1 MIKNKNAPFGASC
14 FGGNGDLQVSP
25 TKTKSWVLRYTLNK
39 SVRYMGLGSA
49 TDWTLAE
56 ARERAHKYRQ
66 LLTDGIDPQTFR
78 EQERLHRTAQET
90 EASRLRR
97 TFAECAKEYH
107 DANADDW
114 KNVKH
119 KDPWINTLTTY
130 AFPVFGKVPM
140 SQLTRDP
147 IREAL
152 LPIWKSK
159 AETAS
164 RVMQRIRTVDLQ
176 SRLWAIPKE
185 RMKAS
190 RPHTVPLSEGAL
202 SILTQAKGLRPELFT
217 ENAKPIG
224 LIFLNTIGGALSD
237 MTFTQVLRRMK
248 VDYTMHGFRA
258 SFRTW
263 GAEVAHYEHELL
275 EVALAHVVGDAT
287 VRGYQKSDIVEN
299 RRRLLQE
306 WAEYIRLTEEAKTQT
321 TGGL

>member
-1 MIKNKNAPFGASC
+1 
-14 FGGNGDLQVSP
+14 
-25 TKTKSWVLRYTLNK
+25 
-39 SVRYMGLGSA
+39 
-49 TDWTLAE
+49 
-56 ARERAHKYRQ
+56 
-66 LLTDGIDPQTFR
+66 
-78 EQERLHRTAQET
+78 
-90 EASRLRR
+90 
-97 TFAECAKEYH
+97 
-107 DANADDW
+107 
-114 KNVKH
+114 
-119 KDPWINTLTTY
+119 
-130 AFPVFGKVPM
+130 M
-140 SQLTRDP
+140 SQLTRDQ

-164 RVMQRIRTVDLQ
+164 RVMQRIRTVVNYGAAMGYCNGLDSEQWVQLKKTLPKNSKELTEEHHASCLHGEVGKVLHAVMHATFSDAVKLAFAFTVLTSARSGEVRFAVWEEIDLQ

-190 RPHTVPLSEGAL
+190 RPHTVPLSEAAL

-217 ENAKPIG
+217 ENAKPVG
-224 LIFLNTIGGALSD
+224 LIFPNTIGGALSD

-287 VRGYQKSDIVEN
+287 VRAYQRSDIVEK
-299 RRRLLQE
+299 RRRLMQE
-306 WAEYIRLTEEAKTQT
+306 WAEYIRLTEETKMQT